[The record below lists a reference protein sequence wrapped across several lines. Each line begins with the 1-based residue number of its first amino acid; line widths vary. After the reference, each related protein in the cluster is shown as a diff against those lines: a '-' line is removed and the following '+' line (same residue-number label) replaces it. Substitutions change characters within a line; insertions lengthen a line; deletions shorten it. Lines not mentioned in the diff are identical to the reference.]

1 VRDDRRECGTID
13 AYSDGEV
20 VKGGAK
26 KRITMWGVSVVN
38 CMSGEANDDG
48 RTDDGVTQPNQED
61 PGQRPM
67 LKGTVVRYDD
77 EPDECTLH
85 PSEPTEFERT
95 TAWITA
101 KEGSY
106 VSATTWR

>member
-1 VRDDRRECGTID
+1 MARPGPLSG
-13 AYSDGEV
+13 SDEGEV
-20 VKGGAK
+20 GPCTGK
-26 KRITMWGVSVVN
+26 KRITMWGIGVGSR
-38 CMSGEANDDG
+38 MSGEANDDG
-48 RTDDGVTQPNQED
+48 RTDGGATRPNQRGPD
-61 PGQRPM
+61 RRPM

-85 PSEPTEFERT
+85 PPEPTDRERT

-106 VSATTWR
+106 VSPATWR